1 MKCVLLEGS
10 EIWSLVA
17 STWKWKS
24 KQGDNTVCLSNTEQ
38 SGVEATPWDGACCD
52 LQLHQLTSSL
62 PLWRLHQITPHDINA
77 RGTFLPLPNS
87 ISAPFPESWVWKVA
101 KYDHLL
107 QALGS
112 DWKSKQGDNTVSL
125 KYGAKWRNAK
135 RRNYLENNWNLN
147 RLKFNLQEVS
157 RTIKKYQ
164 VMWFSCLWG
173 VA

>member
-1 MKCVLLEGS
+1 MLPCFRKCSHHNIGTGC
-10 EIWSLVA
+10 WN
-17 STWKWKS
+17 WKWLKS
-24 KQGDNTVCLSNTEQ
+24 YAMRQGVSMDKQENQENRSLSLKLHNENLQ
-38 SGVEATPWDGACCD
+38 Y

-112 DWKSKQGDNTVSL
+112 DWKSKQGDNTVCLSNTEQSGVEATPWD
-125 KYGAKWRNAK
+125 GACCETKCQAEKLSWK
-135 RRNYLENNWNLN
+135 
-147 RLKFNLQEVS
+147 RLKFQ
-157 RTIKKYQ
+157 
-164 VMWFSCLWG
+164 
-173 VA
+173 

>member
-1 MKCVLLEGS
+1 MLPCFRKCSHHNIGTGC
-10 EIWSLVA
+10 WN
-17 STWKWKS
+17 WKWLKS
-24 KQGDNTVCLSNTEQ
+24 YAMRQGVSMDKQENQENRSLSLKLHNENLQ
-38 SGVEATPWDGACCD
+38 Y

-125 KYGAKWRNAK
+125 KYGAKWRWSNSVGWSLL
-135 RRNYLENNWNLN
+135 RNEMPSGEII
-147 RLKFNLQEVS
+147 LK
-157 RTIKKYQ
+157 TIEI
-164 VMWFSCLWG
+164 SID
-173 VA
+173 